1 MGDARML
8 KWLLGAVIAATPIA
22 AQAQAQS
29 VTIARGE
36 AVTLALDEA
45 DGKTTPREI
54 DRKPA
59 PDASVFE
66 TAVSAKFG
74 GGALN
79 NATGANGQPLTDAQ
93 IGAASPKAAPNT
105 IALHFLRTPGKDQ
118 SLLVIANGYDRGM
131 VYRATMRVKGQAQAT
146 DVCVVMPGKVGLEH
160 WPYAIDALAL
170 SDFRLVPWKPEDG
183 IVCA

>member
-1 MGDARML
+1 ML

-22 AQAQAQS
+22 AQAQS

-45 DGKTTPREI
+45 SGKTTPREI

-66 TAVSAKFG
+66 TAVAAKFA
-74 GGALN
+74 GGAFD
-79 NATGANGQPLTDAQ
+79 NATGANGQPMTDAQ
-93 IGAASPKAAPNT
+93 IGAASPRAAPNT
-105 IALHFLRTPGKDQ
+105 VQLHFFRTPTKDQ

-131 VYRATMRVKGQAQAT
+131 VYRATMHVKGQSQAT
-146 DVCVVMPGKVGLEH
+146 DVCVVMPGKVGLEL
-160 WPYAIDALAL
+160 WRFAIDSLNL
-170 SDFRLVPWKPEDG
+170 SDIKLVPWKPEDG

>member
-1 MGDARML
+1 ML
-8 KWLLGAVIAATPIA
+8 KWLLGAVIAAIPIA
-22 AQAQAQS
+22 AQAQS

-45 DGKTTPREI
+45 DGKTTPHEI

-66 TAVSAKFG
+66 TAAAAKFAS
-74 GGALN
+74 GAFDK
-79 NATGANGQPLTDAQ
+79 AVGANGQPMSDAE

-105 IALHFLRTPGKDQ
+105 LQLHFFRTPLKDQ
-118 SLLVIANGYDRGM
+118 SLLIIVNGFDRGM
-131 VYRATMRVKGQAQAT
+131 VYRATMRVKGQSQAT
-146 DVCVVMPGKVGLEH
+146 DVCLVMPGKVGMED
-160 WPYAIDALAL
+160 WPFAIDSLDV
-170 SDFRLVPWKPEDG
+170 SDFKLVPWKPEDG